1 MKKLALAL
9 VCLISVA
16 FFASCT
22 PEGQPTISVLPGEE
36 YVHDG
41 DIINVNEEFNIGFT
55 MSSSIETGSQLAS
68 FTLVIDDEPFETVT
82 LEGTE
87 YTFERTLALNTV
99 DTRDDIDNVV
109 ITGTVT
115 DVLGK
120 SASVTMTLNLDET
133 QELVAKDFEWYR
145 LGNTQTGLDQFGLK
159 WDGNHKATHARIV
172 PVDSI
177 FKLFIFEAA
186 DWTNINTVDQK
197 AAKFL
202 AAIESGAATP
212 QKYENIC
219 TDDAGDKE
227 YDDVIGTVTA
237 DGEYHLIHI
246 THYHRGDYVNE
257 GYPFTITG
265 EAK

>member
-55 MSSSIETGSQLAS
+55 MSSSIESGQKLAS
-68 FTLVIDDEPFETVT
+68 FTLVIDDETFETVK
-82 LEGTE
+82 LDDTE
-87 YTFERTLALNTV
+87 FTFERTLALNTV

-120 SASVTMTLNLDET
+120 SASVTITLILDET
-133 QELVAKDFEWYR
+133 QELILDDFEWNR
-145 LGNTQTGLDQFGLK
+145 HG
-159 WDGNHKATHARIV
+159 
-172 PVDSI
+172 
-177 FKLFIFEAA
+177 
-186 DWTNINTVDQK
+186 
-197 AAKFL
+197 
-202 AAIESGAATP
+202 GAAATGNLAELGLAWNTNEKDVVAVITAVEGAELFEVP
-212 QKYENIC
+212 AEKWSQITTEPEKVALFSEGGGALPIRAYKGVSAFSSN
-219 TDDAGDKE
+219 T
-227 YDDVIGTVTA
+227 YDDVIATHYN
-237 DGEYHLIHI
+237 GEYYLIHI
-246 THYHRGDYVNE
+246 TE
-257 GYPFTITG
+257 GIVSTFKGTDVTIKG
-265 EAK
+265 EWK

>member
-55 MSSSIETGSQLAS
+55 MSSSIESGQKLAS
-68 FTLVIDDEPFETVT
+68 FTLVIDDETFETVT

-87 YTFERTLALNTV
+87 FTFERTLALNTV

-120 SASVTMTLNLDET
+120 SASVTITLILDET
-133 QELVAKDFEWYR
+133 QELILEDFEWNR
-145 LGNTQTGLDQFGLK
+145 HG
-159 WDGNHKATHARIV
+159 
-172 PVDSI
+172 
-177 FKLFIFEAA
+177 
-186 DWTNINTVDQK
+186 
-197 AAKFL
+197 
-202 AAIESGAATP
+202 GAAATGNLAELGLAWNTNEKDVFAVITAVEGAELFEVP
-212 QKYENIC
+212 AEKWSQITTEPEKVALFSEGGGALPIRAYKGVSAFASN
-219 TDDAGDKE
+219 T
-227 YDDVIGTVTA
+227 YDDVIATRYN
-237 DGEYHLIHI
+237 GEYYLIHI
-246 THYHRGDYVNE
+246 TE
-257 GYPFTITG
+257 GIVSTFKGTDVTIKG
-265 EAK
+265 EWK

>member
-55 MSSSIETGSQLAS
+55 MSSSIESGQKLAS
-68 FTLVIDDEPFETVT
+68 FTLVIDDETFETVK
-82 LEGTE
+82 LDDTE
-87 YTFERTLALNTV
+87 FTFERTLALNTV

-120 SASVTMTLNLDET
+120 SASVTITLILDET
-133 QELVAKDFEWYR
+133 QELIVEGFEWNR
-145 LGNTQTGLDQFGLK
+145 QGGAAATGNLADFGLVWESNQKEVHAVIKPASNEVKLYEIPAEK
-159 WDGNHKATHARIV
+159 WEEVTTYPEKVALFADGGVAVEIRNYQGVSA
-172 PVDSI
+172 
-177 FKLFIFEAA
+177 EASH
-186 DWTNINTVDQK
+186 Q
-197 AAKFL
+197 
-202 AAIESGAATP
+202 
-212 QKYENIC
+212 
-219 TDDAGDKE
+219 
-227 YDDVIGTVTA
+227 YDDVIATYYN
-237 DGEYHLIHI
+237 GEYYLLHI
-246 THYHRGDYVNE
+246 TE
-257 GYPFTITG
+257 GIVTTQSGVGTIITIKG
-265 EAK
+265 ESK

>member
-120 SASVTMTLNLDET
+120 SASVTITLILDET
-133 QELVAKDFEWYR
+133 QELILENFEWNR
-145 LGNTQTGLDQFGLK
+145 HG
-159 WDGNHKATHARIV
+159 
-172 PVDSI
+172 
-177 FKLFIFEAA
+177 
-186 DWTNINTVDQK
+186 
-197 AAKFL
+197 
-202 AAIESGAATP
+202 GAAATGNLAELGLAWNTNEKDVFAVITAVEGAELFEVP
-212 QKYENIC
+212 AEKWAQITTQPEKVALFSEGGGALPIRAYKGVSAFASN
-219 TDDAGDKE
+219 T
-227 YDDVIGTVTA
+227 YNDVIATRYN
-237 DGEYHLIHI
+237 GEYYLIHV
-246 THYHRGDYVNE
+246 TE
-257 GYPFTITG
+257 GIVSTFKGTDVTIKG
-265 EAK
+265 EWK

>member
-55 MSSSIETGSQLAS
+55 MSSSIESGQKLAS
-68 FTLVIDDEPFETVT
+68 FTLVIDDETFETVK
-82 LEGTE
+82 LDDTE
-87 YTFERTLALNTV
+87 FTFERTLALNTV

-120 SASVTMTLNLDET
+120 SASVTITLILDET
-133 QELVAKDFEWYR
+133 QELILENFEWNRHGGDAATGNLAELGLAWNSNAKDEVFAVITAVEGAELYEVPAEKWAQVT
-145 LGNTQTGLDQFGLK
+145 TQPEKVALFGE
-159 WDGNHKATHARIV
+159 GG
-172 PVDSI
+172 
-177 FKLFIFEAA
+177 
-186 DWTNINTVDQK
+186 
-197 AAKFL
+197 
-202 AAIESGAATP
+202 GALPIRAYKGVSAFSSDT
-212 QKYENIC
+212 
-219 TDDAGDKE
+219 
-227 YDDVIGTVTA
+227 YDDVIATRYN
-237 DGEYHLIHI
+237 GEYYLIHI
-246 THYHRGDYVNE
+246 TE
-257 GYPFTITG
+257 GIVSTFKGTDVTIKG
-265 EAK
+265 EWK

>member
-120 SASVTMTLNLDET
+120 SASVTITLILDET
-133 QELVAKDFEWYR
+133 QELILENFAWNR
-145 LGNTQTGLDQFGLK
+145 HG
-159 WDGNHKATHARIV
+159 
-172 PVDSI
+172 
-177 FKLFIFEAA
+177 
-186 DWTNINTVDQK
+186 
-197 AAKFL
+197 
-202 AAIESGAATP
+202 GAAATGNLAELGLAWNTNEKDVFAVITAVEGAELFEVP
-212 QKYENIC
+212 AEKWAQVTTQPEKVALFSEGGGALPIRAYKGVSAFASN
-219 TDDAGDKE
+219 T
-227 YDDVIGTVTA
+227 YNDVIATRYN
-237 DGEYHLIHI
+237 GEYYLIHV
-246 THYHRGDYVNE
+246 TE
-257 GYPFTITG
+257 GIVSTFKGTDVTIKG
-265 EAK
+265 EWK

>member
-120 SASVTMTLNLDET
+120 SASVTITLILDET
-133 QELVAKDFEWYR
+133 QELILENFAWNR
-145 LGNTQTGLDQFGLK
+145 HG
-159 WDGNHKATHARIV
+159 
-172 PVDSI
+172 
-177 FKLFIFEAA
+177 
-186 DWTNINTVDQK
+186 
-197 AAKFL
+197 
-202 AAIESGAATP
+202 GAAATGNLAELGLAWNTNEKDVFAVITAVEGAELFEVP
-212 QKYENIC
+212 AEKWAQVTTQPEKVALFSEGGGALPIRAYKGVSAFASN
-219 TDDAGDKE
+219 T
-227 YDDVIGTVTA
+227 YNDVIATRYN
-237 DGEYHLIHI
+237 GEYYLSHV
-246 THYHRGDYVNE
+246 TE
-257 GYPFTITG
+257 GIVSTFKGTDVTIKG
-265 EAK
+265 EWK

>member
-55 MSSSIETGSQLAS
+55 MSSSIESGQKLAS
-68 FTLVIDDEPFETVT
+68 FTLVIDDETFETVK
-82 LEGTE
+82 LDDTE
-87 YTFERTLALNTV
+87 FTFERTLALNTV

-120 SASVTMTLNLDET
+120 SASVTITLILDET
-133 QELVAKDFEWYR
+133 QELILENFEWNR
-145 LGNTQTGLDQFGLK
+145 HG
-159 WDGNHKATHARIV
+159 
-172 PVDSI
+172 
-177 FKLFIFEAA
+177 
-186 DWTNINTVDQK
+186 
-197 AAKFL
+197 
-202 AAIESGAATP
+202 GAAAT
-212 QKYENIC
+212 
-219 TDDAGDKE
+219 
-227 YDDVIGTVTA
+227 GTLTA
-237 DGEYHLIHI
+237 D
-246 THYHRGDYVNE
+246 D
-257 GYPFTITG
+257 FTSLTIFVVSGGITG
-265 EAK
+265 TECNPVIKIDNIRAVPNK

>member
-55 MSSSIETGSQLAS
+55 MSSSIESGQKLAS
-68 FTLVIDDEPFETVT
+68 FTLVIDDETFETVK
-82 LEGTE
+82 LDDTE
-87 YTFERTLALNTV
+87 FTFERTLALNTV

-120 SASVTMTLNLDET
+120 SASVTITLILDET
-133 QELVAKDFEWYR
+133 QELILENFEWNR
-145 LGNTQTGLDQFGLK
+145 HG
-159 WDGNHKATHARIV
+159 
-172 PVDSI
+172 
-177 FKLFIFEAA
+177 
-186 DWTNINTVDQK
+186 
-197 AAKFL
+197 
-202 AAIESGAATP
+202 GAAATGNLAELGLAWNTNEKDVFAVITAVEGAELFEVP
-212 QKYENIC
+212 AEKWSQITTEPEKVALFSEGGGALPIRAYKGVSAFASNN
-219 TDDAGDKE
+219 
-227 YDDVIGTVTA
+227 YNDVIATRYN
-237 DGEYHLIHI
+237 GEYYLIHI
-246 THYHRGDYVNE
+246 TE
-257 GYPFTITG
+257 GIVSTFKGTDVTIKG
-265 EAK
+265 EWK